1 MLRDVHP
8 TPFPSLPVLA
18 EALAGVPSPE
28 REGAAIE
35 AAVLICLHD
44 DAVLL
49 ARRAV
54 HPADPW
60 SGHAAL
66 PGGRWEPADPS
77 LLATALRE
85 TEEEVGF
92 DPLAHG
98 SLLGALGTQVGRGRR
113 VDGARIAV
121 FVAALDERPAIALS
135 RELESAH
142 WVPLSALVPVA
153 VRVPEL
159 PGTDVSAYAVE
170 LAGGDRLVVWGIT
183 YAISRALCA
192 PWPRRERSRQTL
204 CELDGTRG
212 ARTGGEQRR
221 ADRCPRRALR
231 RTPRGCQRHRPAP
244 LRGRRARR
252 PPPPMRPLRAASR
265 SARSTA
271 SRLPSRRSSASPGC
285 RRPTAPGCSPTAT
298 RAVMPRSSAVSGA
311 TARS

>member
-1 MLRDVHP
+1 
-8 TPFPSLPVLA
+8 VLA
-18 EALAGVPSPE
+18 EALADVPLPE

-35 AAVLICLHD
+35 AAVLVCLHD

-66 PGGRWEPADPS
+66 PGGRWEPGDPT

-98 SLLGALGTQVGRGRR
+98 SLLGALGTQIGRGRR

-135 RELESAH
+135 AELESAH
-142 WVPLSALVPVA
+142 WVALSELIPVA

-159 PGTDVSAYAVE
+159 PDTDASGYAVE
-170 LAGGDRLVVWGIT
+170 LRGGDPLIVWGIT
-183 YAISRALCA
+183 YAIL
-192 PWPRRERSRQTL
+192 ER
-204 CELDGTRG
+204 
-212 ARTGGEQRR
+212 
-221 ADRCPRRALR
+221 
-231 RTPRGCQRHRPAP
+231 
-244 LRGRRARR
+244 
-252 PPPPMRPLRAASR
+252 LRAVAD
-265 SARSTA
+265 AA
-271 SRLPSRRSSASPGC
+271 APPG
-285 RRPTAPGCSPTAT
+285 PGEDAP
-298 RAVMPRSSAVSGA
+298 
-311 TARS
+311 